1 MTALLLPALAAVLL
15 WWVSTGL
22 VLWLV
27 RRPERA
33 FGPALAI
40 GIAPALAAAVVL
52 AVAARE
58 ATVAG
63 AYLGFGAALV
73 IWGWHEAAFLTGH
86 AAGPRRTPCPPHA
99 SGWTRFRAA
108 AETLIW
114 HELALLATAVVT
126 ATLTWGAPDQ
136 TGVLTFLLLLV
147 LRLSTKLNLY
157 AGVPNPPAGLLPER
171 LAHLGSYF
179 RRRPLDTPL
188 LLSTAGA
195 GALACWLTAQALGAP
210 TGGREQTGLALLA
223 ALAALGFVEHL
234 FLAAPSPERL
244 LWGWALGDRHTRP
257 TPALAGP
264 KRAGRSGEPA

>member
-1 MTALLLPALAAVLL
+1 MTALLPVLAAIGL
-15 WWVSTGL
+15 WWISTGAIF
-22 VLWLV
+22 WLV

-40 GIAPALAAAVVL
+40 GLAPALGAAVVL
-52 AVAARE
+52 AFAARE
-58 ATVAG
+58 PTVVG

-73 IWGWHEAAFLTGH
+73 IWAWHEAAFLTGH
-86 AAGPRRTPCPPHA
+86 ATGPRRTPCPPDA

-108 AETLIW
+108 VETLIW
-114 HELALLATAVVT
+114 HELALAATAVVVV
-126 ATLTWGAPDQ
+126 ALTWGAPDQ
-136 TGVLTFLLLLV
+136 TGALTFLLLLV

-157 AGVPNPPAGLLPER
+157 AGVPNPPSGLLPER

-195 GALACWLTAQALGAP
+195 GALAVWLAVAALGAP
-210 TGGREQTGLALLA
+210 IGGREQTGLALLA

-257 TPALAGP
+257 TPVLAGP
-264 KRAGRSGEPA
+264 KRAGNSGEPA